1 MVTVSRSL
9 GDLAFVDVSQS
20 IRAASVLC
28 LPIGAIEQHGPHL
41 PLNTDV
47 IVAEEIAA
55 AIVARWGDA
64 FDLWLLPTIPISL
77 SHEHDWAPGTL
88 CLSVQSF
95 VTVMKDLAGD
105 IVRSLPARNLLII
118 NGHGGNRRV
127 LEGLIEEL
135 RADHELNVG
144 VLHPFDLSKVRAGSA
159 LPDVHAG
166 WGETSVMLAVAP
178 HLVRRDRIK
187 PADPSIEPG
196 TVRAIVMGDGSAPQW
211 RSDDPRISD
220 HGVIGDAHEA
230 SAEHG
235 RAIIDS
241 IVDESRTVLGHLIAQ
256 PAGRT

>member
-1 MVTVSRSL
+1 MATFSRSL
-9 GDLAFVDVSQS
+9 GNLAFVDVPQS

-41 PLNTDV
+41 PLKTDV
-47 IVAEEIAA
+47 IVAEEIAG

-64 FDLWLLPTIPISL
+64 FDLWLLPTLSISL

-95 VTVMKDLAGD
+95 VMIVKDLAAD
-105 IVRSLPARNLLII
+105 IVRGLPTRNLIII

-127 LEGLIEEL
+127 LEQLVGEL
-135 RADHELNVG
+135 KTDHDLNVD
-144 VLHPFDLSKVRAGSA
+144 VLNPFDLSKAPAGSA

-187 PADPSIEPG
+187 PAAPSIDAG
-196 TVRAIVMGDGSAPQW
+196 TVRAIVMGHGSASQW
-211 RSDDPRISD
+211 RSDDPRIGD
-220 HGVIGDAHEA
+220 HGVIGDAHA
-230 SAEHG
+230 
-235 RAIIDS
+235 
-241 IVDESRTVLGHLIAQ
+241 
-256 PAGRT
+256 